1 MLLQI
6 CKEPLCT
13 ECIIQ
18 SHNEH
23 SVSSLATV
31 YKECTPRLGK
41 KELKKEPKELLA
53 NKLEIRL
60 AFTKNLDEI
69 EKKINVHT

>member
-41 KELKKEPKELLA
+41 KEFKKGA
-53 NKLEIRL
+53 
-60 AFTKNLDEI
+60 
-69 EKKINVHT
+69 